1 MTTRTL
7 KALKALRAAV
17 PLLMVLAGEFTLM
30 ILLTLAGRM

>member
-1 MTTRTL
+1 MT
-7 KALKALRAAV
+7 LRRIKAAV